1 MNFPNLCAP
10 AQASQ
15 ALQVP
20 ETRLARWRSKGCG
33 PAYVKIE
40 GRVSYT
46 VESLIEFINLS
57 TIRPSGTASVSNH
70 S

>member
-1 MNFPNLCAP
+1 MNFPNLCTP

-40 GRVSYT
+40 GRVSYSID
-46 VESLIEFINLS
+46 SLVEFIKLS
-57 TIRPSGTASVSNH
+57 TVRPSGAASVSTH
-70 S
+70 P